1 MQRPPFCHPLPCFPP
16 EERYERYGVAKIVDY
31 VDTPDQTGRIV
42 QYADGT
48 QGYIANGFIP
58 DVFGVGQHNGPR
70 YSPFSSGARGDI
82 SGSEGMDAPNFWF
95 NNSDNGASF

>member
-1 MQRPPFCHPLPCFPP
+1 MQRPPFHPPLPCPPP
-16 EERYERYGVAKIVDY
+16 EERYGVAKIVDY
-31 VDTPDQTGRIV
+31 IDTPDETGRIV
-42 QYADGT
+42 LYADGT
-48 QGYIANGFIP
+48 RGYIANGFIP
-58 DVFGVGQHNGPR
+58 DGFDTTHNGPR

>member
-1 MQRPPFCHPLPCFPP
+1 M
-16 EERYERYGVAKIVDY
+16 
-31 VDTPDQTGRIV
+31 

>member
-1 MQRPPFCHPLPCFPP
+1 MHRPPFHPPFPCPPP
-16 EERYERYGVAKIVDY
+16 EERYGVAKIVDY
-31 VDTPDQTGRIV
+31 IDTPDETGRIV
-42 QYADGT
+42 LYADGT
-48 QGYIANGFIP
+48 RGYIANGFIP
-58 DVFGVGQHNGPR
+58 DGFDMSHNGPR

>member
-1 MQRPPFCHPLPCFPP
+1 MQSPPFHPPFPCPPP
-16 EERYERYGVAKIVDY
+16 EERYGVAKIVDY
-31 VDTPDQTGRIV
+31 IDTPDETGRIV
-42 QYADGT
+42 LYADGT
-48 QGYIANGFIP
+48 RGYIANGFIP
-58 DVFGVGQHNGPR
+58 YGFDTPHNGPR

>member
-1 MQRPPFCHPLPCFPP
+1 MRRPPFHPSFPCPPP
-16 EERYERYGVAKIVDY
+16 EERYGVAKIVDY
-31 VDTPDQTGRIV
+31 IDTPDETGRV
-42 QYADGT
+42 VLYADGT
-48 QGYIANGFIP
+48 RGYIANGFIP
-58 DVFGVGQHNGPR
+58 DGFDMPHNGPR

>member
-1 MQRPPFCHPLPCFPP
+1 MQKLPFHPPFPCPPP
-16 EERYERYGVAKIVDY
+16 EERYGVAKIVDY
-31 VDTPDQTGRIV
+31 IDTPDETGRIV
-42 QYADGT
+42 LYADGT
-48 QGYIANGFIP
+48 GDYIANGFIP
-58 DVFGVGQHNGPR
+58 DGFDMSHNGPR

>member
-1 MQRPPFCHPLPCFPP
+1 MNRIKKVAHILNLVLIGARLARAILQAYKLRTCINRPST
-16 EERYERYGVAKIVDY
+16 R
-31 VDTPDQTGRIV
+31 
-42 QYADGT
+42 
-48 QGYIANGFIP
+48 YIANGFIP
-58 DVFGVGQHNGPR
+58 DGFDMPHNGPR